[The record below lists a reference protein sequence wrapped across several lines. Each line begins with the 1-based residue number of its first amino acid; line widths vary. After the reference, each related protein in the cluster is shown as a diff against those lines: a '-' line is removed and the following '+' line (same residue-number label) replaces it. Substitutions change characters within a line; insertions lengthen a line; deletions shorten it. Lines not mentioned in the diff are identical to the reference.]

1 MSKNLL
7 LEIGTEEMPANI
19 MAGVVEQ
26 LKELSR
32 AKFEENRISF
42 HEIKVYATPRRLA
55 VLVKD
60 AADRQPDEE
69 VKKRGPSIKAA
80 FDADGNP
87 TRAAQG
93 FARGQHIDPSQLVK
107 EGDYTWAHVVNQGKA
122 VEDVLPDLFLSL
134 ITGLNFTRSMRWA
147 DEEAHFIRPVRWIVA
162 LADDKVIPVEFA
174 HVKSGRVSRGHR
186 FLCKE
191 PVTIEKPEDYKETM
205 RKAFV
210 IVDQD
215 ERRDMIKKGL
225 LETAEKLGGHVWH
238 NADLLEEINYLVE
251 YPTPLYGRIDDE
263 FLKLPVPAV
272 VTPMRDHQRY
282 YPVRKEDGSL
292 MPYFLTVRNGGTK
305 ALENVQ
311 HGNEKVLRARLDD
324 AKFFFE
330 NDRKKT
336 LEGHRDDLTRI
347 NYQEGLGDMRDKAD
361 RLQKL
366 TAFIGKDWQ
375 FTDEE
380 MKDADRAAFLSKSD
394 LATGMVTEFTE
405 LQGEMGKEYALLDG
419 EKPEVAQASFEQYM
433 PRFSG
438 DILPKESIGRALSL
452 ADKLDN
458 LSATFL
464 RGLIPTG
471 SQDPFA
477 LRRQTIGAVN
487 ILTDG
492 KIHWDIRRG
501 IAKALELLPGEQE
514 VKDKVLSQVE
524 DFFRQRIR
532 AILLDNGIAYD
543 IIDAVLAG
551 PVDDIYAIFL
561 KAQAMTESHLKE
573 EADLRQA
580 VTRLANITKG
590 KTGGKVDPALIEED
604 AEKNLEAALAKAM
617 AAVEPLYREYRYA
630 DALPYLKELTAPI
643 NDYLDNV
650 MVMVKDEAV
659 KNNRIS
665 QLLKTLS
672 FFDAWGDFSKLVQ

>member
-19 MAGVVEQ
+19 MSGVVDQ
-26 LKELSR
+26 LKALAASQ
-32 AKFEENRISF
+32 FEAHRIAAES
-42 HEIKVYATPRRLA
+42 ITIYATPRRLA

-69 VKKRGPSIKAA
+69 VKKRGPSVKAA

-93 FARGQHIDPSQLVK
+93 FARGQHIDPSELVK
-107 EGDYTWAHVVNQGKA
+107 EGEYTWAHVVHAGKK
-122 VEDVLPDLFLSL
+122 VEDVLPELFLSL

-162 LADDKVIPVEFA
+162 LCDKEIIPMEFA
-174 HVKSGRVSRGHR
+174 HVKSGNVSRGHR

-191 PVTIEKPEDYKETM
+191 PVVISDPLSYKETM
-205 RKAFV
+205 REAFV

-215 ERRDMIKKGL
+215 ERREMIRTGL
-225 LETAEKLGGHVWH
+225 LAVADKLGGHVWH

-282 YPVRKEDGSL
+282 YPVRNEDGSL

-347 NYQEGLGDMRDKAD
+347 NYQEGMGDMRDKAD

-366 TAFIGKDWQ
+366 TEAIGKDWD
-375 FTDEE
+375 FDAEKTA
-380 MKDADRAAFLSKSD
+380 DADRAAFLSKSD

-419 EKPEVAQASFEQYM
+419 EKPEVAQAIFEQYM
-433 PRFSG
+433 PRFAG
-438 DILPKESIGRALSL
+438 DILPQQEIGRALSL

-458 LSATFL
+458 LAATFL

-501 IAKALELLPGEQE
+501 IEAALALLPGEE
-514 VKDKVLSQVE
+514 ETKKTVLSQIE
-524 DFFRQRIR
+524 DFFRQRIK
-532 AILLDNGIAYD
+532 AIMLDEGIAYD

-551 PVDDIYAIFL
+551 PVDDIYALFL
-561 KAQAMTESHLKE
+561 KARSMAESQLKD

-590 KTGGKVDPALIEED
+590 KTGGKVDPSLFTEDIEKKLQD
-604 AEKNLEAALAKAM
+604 AFEAASKKVLPLF
-617 AAVEPLYREYRYA
+617 AAYQYGE
-630 DALPYLKELTAPI
+630 ALPVLKGLTAPI

-650 MVMVKDEAV
+650 MVMVDDEAV

-665 QLLKTLS
+665 QLLATLAL
-672 FFDAWGDFSKLVQ
+672 FNTWGDFSKLV

>member
-19 MAGVVEQ
+19 MSGVVDQ
-26 LKELSR
+26 LKALAASQ
-32 AKFEENRISF
+32 FEGNRIST
-42 HEIKVYATPRRLA
+42 ESITIYATPRRLA
-55 VLVKD
+55 VLVKG

-69 VKKRGPSIKAA
+69 IKKRGPSIQAA
-80 FDADGNP
+80 FDVEGNP

-93 FARGQHIDPSQLVK
+93 FARGQGIDASELVK
-107 EGDYTWAHVVNQGKA
+107 EGDYTWAHVVSQGKK
-122 VEDVLPDLFLSL
+122 VEDVLPALFTSL
-134 ITGLNFTRSMRWA
+134 ITGLNFARSMRWA
-147 DEEAHFIRPVRWIVA
+147 DEEAHFIRPVRWLVA
-162 LADDKVIPVEFA
+162 LCDDQVVPMEFA
-174 HVKSGRVSRGHR
+174 HVKSGKVSRGHR

-191 PVTIEKPEDYKETM
+191 DVVISDPLSYQDTM
-205 RKAFV
+205 RQAFV

-215 ERRDMIKKGL
+215 ERRELIKEGL
-225 LETAEKLGGHVWH
+225 LQVAKELGGHVWH

-282 YPVRKEDGSL
+282 YPVRNEDGSL

-330 NDRKKT
+330 NDRKKS
-336 LEGHRDDLTRI
+336 LEGHRENLTRI
-347 NYQEGLGDMRDKAD
+347 NYQEGMGDMRDKAD

-366 TAFIGKDWQ
+366 TAAIGADWG
-375 FTDEE
+375 FTAEE
-380 MKDADRAAFLSKSD
+380 AADADRAAFLSKSD

-419 EKPEVAQASFEQYM
+419 EKANVAQAIFEQYM

-438 DILPKESIGRALSL
+438 DILPQQSIGRALSL
-452 ADKLDN
+452 SDKLDN
-458 LSATFL
+458 LAATFL

-487 ILTDG
+487 ILVDG
-492 KIHWDIRRG
+492 KIHWDLRNG
-501 IAKALELLPGEQE
+501 IAAALALLPGEE
-514 VKDKVLSQVE
+514 EAKKTVLSQIE
-524 DFFRQRIR
+524 DFFRQRIK
-532 AILLDNGIAYD
+532 AIMLDEGIAYD

-551 PVDDIYAIFL
+551 PVDDVYALFL
-561 KAQAMTESHLKE
+561 KARSMAESHLKD

-580 VTRLANITKG
+580 VTRLFNITKG
-590 KTGGKVDPALIEED
+590 KSGGAVDPALFTED
-604 AEKNLEAALAKAM
+604 VEKKLLDAYEAAAAKALPLF
-617 AAVEPLYREYRYA
+617 AAYNYA
-630 DALPYLKELTAPI
+630 EALPALKELTRPI

-650 MVMVKDEAV
+650 MVMVDDEAV
-659 KNNRIS
+659 KANRIS
-665 QLLKTLS
+665 QLLQTLAL
-672 FFDAWGDFSKLVQ
+672 FQTWGDFSKLV

>member
-19 MAGVVEQ
+19 MSGVVDQ
-26 LKELSR
+26 LKALAASQ
-32 AKFEENRISF
+32 FEAHRIAAES
-42 HEIKVYATPRRLA
+42 ITIYATPRRLA

-69 VKKRGPSIKAA
+69 VKKRGPSVKAA

-93 FARGQHIDPSQLVK
+93 FARGQHIDPSELVK
-107 EGDYTWAHVVNQGKA
+107 EGEYTWAHVVHAGKK
-122 VEDVLPDLFLSL
+122 VEDVLPELFLSL

-162 LADDKVIPVEFA
+162 LCDKEIIPMEFA
-174 HVKSGRVSRGHR
+174 HVKSGNVSRGHR

-191 PVTIEKPEDYKETM
+191 PVVISDPLSYQETM
-205 RKAFV
+205 RHAFV

-215 ERRDMIKKGL
+215 ERREMIRTGL
-225 LETAEKLGGHVWH
+225 LAVADKLGGHVWH

-251 YPTPLYGRIDDE
+251 YPTPLYGRIDYE

-282 YPVRKEDGSL
+282 YPVRNEDGSL

-347 NYQEGLGDMRDKAD
+347 NYQEGMGDMRDKAD

-366 TAFIGKDWQ
+366 TEAIGKDWD
-375 FTDEE
+375 FDAEKTA
-380 MKDADRAAFLSKSD
+380 DADRAAFLSKSD

-419 EKPEVAQASFEQYM
+419 EKPEVAQAIFEQYM
-433 PRFSG
+433 PRFAG
-438 DILPKESIGRALSL
+438 DILPQQEIGRALSL

-458 LSATFL
+458 LAATFL

-501 IAKALELLPGEQE
+501 IEAALALLPGEE
-514 VKDKVLSQVE
+514 ETKKTVLSQIE
-524 DFFRQRIR
+524 DFFRQRIK
-532 AILLDNGIAYD
+532 AIMLDEGIAYD

-551 PVDDIYAIFL
+551 PVDDIYALFL
-561 KAQAMTESHLKE
+561 KARSMAESQLKD

-590 KTGGKVDPALIEED
+590 KTGGKVDPSLFTED
-604 AEKNLEAALAKAM
+604 VEKKLQDAFEAASKKVLPLF
-617 AAVEPLYREYRYA
+617 AAYQYGE
-630 DALPYLKELTAPI
+630 ALPVLKGLTAPI

-650 MVMVKDEAV
+650 MVMVDDEAV

-665 QLLKTLS
+665 QLLATLAL
-672 FFDAWGDFSKLVQ
+672 FNTWGDFSKLV

>member
-80 FDADGNP
+80 FDADGKP

-162 LADDKVIPVEFA
+162 LADDKVIPVKFA

-225 LETAEKLGGHVWH
+225 LETAEKLGGRVWH

-366 TAFIGKDWQ
+366 TAFIGKDWH

-419 EKPEVAQASFEQYM
+419 EKPKVAQAIFEQYM
-433 PRFSG
+433 PRFAG

-590 KTGGKVDPALIEED
+590 KTGGKVDPALFEED

-672 FFDAWGDFSKLVQ
+672 FFDAWGDFSKLV

>member
-19 MAGVVEQ
+19 MSGVVDQ
-26 LKELSR
+26 LKALAASQ
-32 AKFEENRISF
+32 FEAHRIAAES
-42 HEIKVYATPRRLA
+42 ITIYATPRRLA
-55 VLVKD
+55 VLVKN

-93 FARGQHIDPSQLVK
+93 FARGQHIDPSELVK
-107 EGDYTWAHVVNQGKA
+107 EGEYTWAHVVHAGKK
-122 VEDVLPDLFLSL
+122 VEEVLPELFLSL

-162 LADDKVIPVEFA
+162 LCDKEIIPMEFA
-174 HVKSGRVSRGHR
+174 HVKSGNVSRGHR

-191 PVTIEKPEDYKETM
+191 PVVISDPLSYQETM
-205 RKAFV
+205 RHAFV

-215 ERRDMIKKGL
+215 ERREMIRTGL
-225 LETAEKLGGHVWH
+225 LAVADKLGGHVWH

-251 YPTPLYGRIDDE
+251 YPTPLYGKIDDE

-282 YPVRKEDGSL
+282 YPVRNEDGSL

-347 NYQEGLGDMRDKAD
+347 NYQEGMGDMRDKAD

-366 TAFIGKDWQ
+366 TEAIGKDWD
-375 FTDEE
+375 FDAEKTA
-380 MKDADRAAFLSKSD
+380 DADRAAFLSKSD

-419 EKPEVAQASFEQYM
+419 EKTEVAQAIFEQYM
-433 PRFSG
+433 PRFAG
-438 DILPKESIGRALSL
+438 DILPQQEIGRALSL

-458 LSATFL
+458 LAATFL

-501 IAKALELLPGEQE
+501 IEVALALLPGEE
-514 VKDKVLSQVE
+514 ETKKTVLSQIE
-524 DFFRQRIR
+524 DFFRQRIK
-532 AILLDNGIAYD
+532 AIMLDEGIAYD

-551 PVDDIYAIFL
+551 PVDDIYALFL
-561 KAQAMTESHLKE
+561 KARSMAESQLKD

-590 KTGGKVDPALIEED
+590 KTGGKVDPSLFTED
-604 AEKNLEAALAKAM
+604 VEKKLQDAFEAASKKVLPLF
-617 AAVEPLYREYRYA
+617 AAYQYGE
-630 DALPYLKELTAPI
+630 ALPVLKELTAPI

-650 MVMVKDEAV
+650 MVMVDDEAV

-665 QLLKTLS
+665 QLLATLAL
-672 FFDAWGDFSKLVQ
+672 FNTWGDFSKLV

>member
-19 MAGVVEQ
+19 MSGVVDQ
-26 LKELSR
+26 LKALAASQ
-32 AKFEENRISF
+32 FEVHRIAAES
-42 HEIKVYATPRRLA
+42 ITIYATPRRLA

-69 VKKRGPSIKAA
+69 VKKRGPSVKAA

-93 FARGQHIDPSQLVK
+93 FARGQHIDPSELVK
-107 EGDYTWAHVVNQGKA
+107 EGEYTWAHVVHAGKK
-122 VEDVLPDLFLSL
+122 VEEVLPELFLSL

-162 LADDKVIPVEFA
+162 LCDKEIIPMEFA
-174 HVKSGRVSRGHR
+174 HVKSGNVSRGHR

-191 PVTIEKPEDYKETM
+191 PVVISDPLSYQETM
-205 RKAFV
+205 RHAFV

-215 ERRDMIKKGL
+215 ERREMIRTGL
-225 LETAEKLGGHVWH
+225 LAVADKLGGHVWH

-282 YPVRKEDGSL
+282 YPVRNEDGSL

-347 NYQEGLGDMRDKAD
+347 NYQEGMGDMRDKAD

-366 TAFIGKDWQ
+366 TEAIGKDWD
-375 FTDEE
+375 FDAEKTA
-380 MKDADRAAFLSKSD
+380 DADRAAFLSKSD

-419 EKPEVAQASFEQYM
+419 EKPEVAQAIFEQYM
-433 PRFSG
+433 PRFAG
-438 DILPKESIGRALSL
+438 DILPQQEIGRALSL

-458 LSATFL
+458 LAATFL

-501 IAKALELLPGEQE
+501 IEAALALLPGEE
-514 VKDKVLSQVE
+514 ETKKTVLSQIE
-524 DFFRQRIR
+524 DFFRQRIK
-532 AILLDNGIAYD
+532 AIMLDEGIAYD

-551 PVDDIYAIFL
+551 PVDDIYALFL
-561 KAQAMTESHLKE
+561 KARSMAESQLKD

-590 KTGGKVDPALIEED
+590 KTGGKVDPSLFTEDIEKKLQD
-604 AEKNLEAALAKAM
+604 AFEAASKKVLPLF
-617 AAVEPLYREYRYA
+617 AAYQYGE
-630 DALPYLKELTAPI
+630 ALPVLKGLTAPI

-650 MVMVKDEAV
+650 MVMVDDEAV

-665 QLLKTLS
+665 QLLATLAL
-672 FFDAWGDFSKLVQ
+672 FNTWGDFSKLV

>member
-19 MAGVVEQ
+19 MSGVVDQ
-26 LKELSR
+26 LKALAASQ
-32 AKFEENRISF
+32 FEAHRIAAENIT
-42 HEIKVYATPRRLA
+42 IYATPRRLA
-55 VLVKD
+55 VLVKG

-93 FARGQHIDPSQLVK
+93 FARGQHIDPSELVK
-107 EGDYTWAHVVNQGKA
+107 EGEYTWAHVVHAGKK
-122 VEDVLPDLFLSL
+122 VEDVLPELFLSL

-162 LADDKVIPVEFA
+162 LCDKEIIPMEFA
-174 HVKSGRVSRGHR
+174 HVKSGNVSRGHR

-191 PVTIEKPEDYKETM
+191 PVVISDPLSYKETM
-205 RKAFV
+205 REAFV

-215 ERRDMIKKGL
+215 ERREMIRTGL
-225 LETAEKLGGHVWH
+225 LAVADKLGGHVWH

-282 YPVRKEDGSL
+282 YPVRNEDGSL

-347 NYQEGLGDMRDKAD
+347 NYQEGMGDMRDKAD

-366 TAFIGKDWQ
+366 TEAIGKDWG
-375 FTDEE
+375 FTAEE
-380 MKDADRAAFLSKSD
+380 AADADRAAFLSKSD

-419 EKPEVAQASFEQYM
+419 EKPEVAQAIFEQYM
-433 PRFSG
+433 PRFAG
-438 DILPKESIGRALSL
+438 DILPDIIAVGENAFRLKLQPDRLPLRQRGQELRAELFQRL
-452 ADKLDN
+452 
-458 LSATFL
+458 
-464 RGLIPTG
+464 P
-471 SQDPFA
+471 PFGEHA
-477 LRRQTIGAVN
+477 FA
-487 ILTDG
+487 
-492 KIHWDIRRG
+492 
-501 IAKALELLPGEQE
+501 ALLPFVQPKAGIDHGNSGGFDRLGEYPLFPHE
-514 VKDKVLSQVE
+514 V
-524 DFFRQRIR
+524 RQRI
-532 AILLDNGIAYD
+532 D
-543 IIDAVLAG
+543 IIAPLCRVGL
-551 PVDDIYAIFL
+551 I
-561 KAQAMTESHLKE
+561 
-573 EADLRQA
+573 ADGSTHIL
-580 VTRLANITKG
+580 
-590 KTGGKVDPALIEED
+590 
-604 AEKNLEAALAKAM
+604 
-617 AAVEPLYREYRYA
+617 VEPA
-630 DALPYLKELTAPI
+630 DSLLGVVPVKGALVLEFQVLRRIVSPDACAPG
-643 NDYLDNV
+643 
-650 MVMVKDEAV
+650 AHAF
-659 KNNRIS
+659 
-665 QLLKTLS
+665 TPLS
-672 FFDAWGDFSKLVQ
+672 A

>member
-19 MAGVVEQ
+19 MSGVVDQ
-26 LKELSR
+26 LKALAASQ
-32 AKFEENRISF
+32 FEEHRIAT
-42 HEIKVYATPRRLA
+42 EKITVYATPRRLA
-55 VLVKD
+55 VLVEG
-60 AADRQPDEE
+60 AADSQPDEE
-69 VKKRGPSIKAA
+69 VKKRGPSIQAA

-107 EGDYTWAHVVNQGKA
+107 EGDYTWAHVVNKGKP
-122 VEDVLPDLFLSL
+122 VEEVLPSLFLSL

-162 LADDKVIPVEFA
+162 LADKEIIPVEFA
-174 HVKSGRVSRGHR
+174 HVKSGRISRGHR
-186 FLCKE
+186 FLCKNE
-191 PVTIEKPEDYKETM
+191 VVIEDPLSYKETM
-205 RKAFV
+205 RQASV

-215 ERRDMIKKGL
+215 ERREMIRTGL
-225 LETAEKLGGHVWH
+225 LKVADELGGHVWH

-263 FLKLPVPAV
+263 FLQLPVPAV

-282 YPVRKEDGSL
+282 YPVRNEDGSL

-330 NDRKKT
+330 NDRKKS

-347 NYQEGLGDMRDKAD
+347 NYQEGMGDMRDKAD

-366 TAFIGKDWQ
+366 TASLCADWQ
-375 FTDEE
+375 LSDEE
-380 MKDADRAAFLSKSD
+380 KADADRAAFLSKSD

-419 EKPEVAQASFEQYM
+419 EKANVAQAIFEQYM
-433 PRFSG
+433 PRFAG
-438 DILPKESIGRALSL
+438 DILPQQAIGRALSL

-458 LSATFL
+458 LAATFL

-492 KIHWDIRRG
+492 QIHWDIRKG
-501 IAKALELLPGEQE
+501 IAAALALLPGEAE
-514 VKDKVLSQVE
+514 AKETVLSQIE
-524 DFFRQRIR
+524 DFFRQRIK
-532 AILLDNGIAYD
+532 AIMLDEGIAYD

-551 PVDDIYAIFL
+551 PVDDIYALFL
-561 KAQAMTESHLKE
+561 KARSMAASHLKD

-580 VTRLANITKG
+580 VTRLSNITKG
-590 KTGGKVDPALIEED
+590 KSGGDVDAALFQEDVEKKLQAAYDEVAAEALPLFANYQYGEALPAL
-604 AEKNLEAALAKAM
+604 KK
-617 AAVEPLYREYRYA
+617 
-630 DALPYLKELTAPI
+630 LTQPI
-643 NDYLDNV
+643 NEYLDNV
-650 MVMVKDEAV
+650 MVMVDDEAV

-672 FFDAWGDFSKLVQ
+672 LFQAWGDFSKLV

>member
-1 MSKNLL
+1 
-7 LEIGTEEMPANI
+7 
-19 MAGVVEQ
+19 
-26 LKELSR
+26 
-32 AKFEENRISF
+32 
-42 HEIKVYATPRRLA
+42 
-55 VLVKD
+55 
-60 AADRQPDEE
+60 
-69 VKKRGPSIKAA
+69 
-80 FDADGNP
+80 
-87 TRAAQG
+87 
-93 FARGQHIDPSQLVK
+93 
-107 EGDYTWAHVVNQGKA
+107 
-122 VEDVLPDLFLSL
+122 
-134 ITGLNFTRSMRWA
+134 MRWA

-162 LADDKVIPVEFA
+162 LCDKKIIPMEFA
-174 HVKSGRVSRGHR
+174 HVKSGNVSRGHR

-191 PVTIEKPEDYKETM
+191 PVVISDPLSYQETM
-205 RKAFV
+205 RHAFV

-215 ERRDMIKKGL
+215 ERREMIRTGL
-225 LETAEKLGGHVWH
+225 LAVADKLGGHVWH

-251 YPTPLYGRIDDE
+251 YPTPLYGKIDDE

-282 YPVRKEDGSL
+282 YPVRNEDGSL

-347 NYQEGLGDMRDKAD
+347 NYQEGMGDMRDKAD

-366 TAFIGKDWQ
+366 TEAIGKDWD
-375 FTDEE
+375 FDAEKTA
-380 MKDADRAAFLSKSD
+380 DADRAAFLSKSD

-419 EKPEVAQASFEQYM
+419 EKPEVAQAIFEQYM
-433 PRFSG
+433 PRFAG
-438 DILPKESIGRALSL
+438 DILPQQEIGRALSL

-458 LSATFL
+458 LAATFL

-501 IAKALELLPGEQE
+501 IEAALALLPGEE
-514 VKDKVLSQVE
+514 ETKKTVLSQIE
-524 DFFRQRIR
+524 DFFRQRIK
-532 AILLDNGIAYD
+532 AIMLDEGIAYD

-551 PVDDIYAIFL
+551 PVDDIYALFL
-561 KAQAMTESHLKE
+561 KARSMAESQLKD

-590 KTGGKVDPALIEED
+590 KTGGKVDPSLFTED
-604 AEKNLEAALAKAM
+604 VEKKLQDAFEAASKKVLPLF
-617 AAVEPLYREYRYA
+617 AAYQYGE
-630 DALPYLKELTAPI
+630 ALPVLKELTAPI

-650 MVMVKDEAV
+650 MVMVDDEAV

-665 QLLKTLS
+665 QLLATLAL
-672 FFDAWGDFSKLVQ
+672 FNTWGDFSKLV

>member
-19 MAGVVEQ
+19 MSGVVDQ
-26 LKELSR
+26 LKALAASQ
-32 AKFEENRISF
+32 FEAHRIAAES
-42 HEIKVYATPRRLA
+42 ITIYATPRRLA

-69 VKKRGPSIKAA
+69 VKKRGPSVKAA

-93 FARGQHIDPSQLVK
+93 FARGQHIDPSELVK
-107 EGDYTWAHVVNQGKA
+107 EGEYTWAHVVHAGKK
-122 VEDVLPDLFLSL
+122 VEDVLPELFLSL

-162 LADDKVIPVEFA
+162 LCDKEIIPMEFA
-174 HVKSGRVSRGHR
+174 HVKSGNVSRGHR

-191 PVTIEKPEDYKETM
+191 PVVISDPLSYQETM
-205 RKAFV
+205 RHAFV

-215 ERRDMIKKGL
+215 ERREMIRTGL
-225 LETAEKLGGHVWH
+225 LAVADKLGGHVWH

-282 YPVRKEDGSL
+282 YPVRNEDGSL

-347 NYQEGLGDMRDKAD
+347 NYQEGMGDMRDKAD

-366 TAFIGKDWQ
+366 TEAIGKDWD
-375 FTDEE
+375 FDVEKTA
-380 MKDADRAAFLSKSD
+380 DADRAAFLSKSD

-419 EKPEVAQASFEQYM
+419 EKPEVAQAIFEQYM
-433 PRFSG
+433 PRFAG
-438 DILPKESIGRALSL
+438 DILPQQEIGRALSL

-458 LSATFL
+458 LAATFL

-501 IAKALELLPGEQE
+501 IEAALALLPGEE
-514 VKDKVLSQVE
+514 ETKKTVLSQIE
-524 DFFRQRIR
+524 DFFRQRIK
-532 AILLDNGIAYD
+532 AIMLDEGIAYD

-551 PVDDIYAIFL
+551 PVDDIYALFL
-561 KAQAMTESHLKE
+561 KARSMAESQLKD

-590 KTGGKVDPALIEED
+590 KTGGKVDPSLFTED
-604 AEKNLEAALAKAM
+604 VEKKLQDAFEAASKKVLPLF
-617 AAVEPLYREYRYA
+617 AAYQYGE
-630 DALPYLKELTAPI
+630 ALPVLKGLTAPI

-650 MVMVKDEAV
+650 MVMVDDEAV

-665 QLLKTLS
+665 QLLATLAL
-672 FFDAWGDFSKLVQ
+672 FNTWGDFSKLV

>member
-32 AKFEENRISF
+32 EKFEENRISF
-42 HEIKVYATPRRLA
+42 DEITIYATPRRLA
-55 VLVKD
+55 VLVKNG
-60 AADRQPDEE
+60 ADHQPDEE

-80 FDADGNP
+80 FDENGNP

-107 EGDYTWAHVVNQGKA
+107 EGEYTWANVVNKGRA
-122 VEDVLPDLFLSL
+122 VEEVLPDIFLSL
-134 ITGLNFTRSMRWA
+134 ITGLNFARSMRWA
-147 DEEAHFIRPVRWIVA
+147 DEEAHFIRPVRWLVA
-162 LADDKVIPVEFA
+162 LADEKVVPLEFA

-191 PVTIEKPEDYKETM
+191 PVIIEKPEEYKEVM

-225 LETAEKLGGHVWH
+225 LETAKKLGGHVWH

-282 YPVRKEDGSL
+282 YPVRNEDGSL
-292 MPYFLTVRNGGTK
+292 IPYFLTVRNGGTK

-347 NYQEGLGDMRDKAD
+347 NYQEGMGDMRDKAD

-366 TAFIGKDWQ
+366 TAFIGEDWH
-375 FTDEE
+375 FTEE
-380 MKDADRAAFLSKSD
+380 EKTNAERASFLSKSD

-419 EKPEVAQASFEQYM
+419 EKPEVAQAIFEQYM
-433 PRFSG
+433 PRFAG
-438 DILPKESIGRALSL
+438 DILPAESIGRALSL

-458 LSATFL
+458 LAATFL

-487 ILTDG
+487 ILIDG
-492 KIHWDIRRG
+492 KIHWDVRRG
-501 IAKALELLPGEQE
+501 ISKALELLPGEE
-514 VKDKVLSQVE
+514 GAKDMALSQVE

-532 AILLDNGIAYD
+532 AILLDRGIAYD
-543 IIDAVLAG
+543 IVDAVLAG
-551 PVDDIYAIFL
+551 PVDDVYAIFL
-561 KAQAMTESHLKE
+561 KAESMTEAHVKDE
-573 EADLRQA
+573 QDMRQA

-590 KTGGKVDPALIEED
+590 KSAVEIRPELLTEE
-604 AEKNLEAALAKAM
+604 AEKALYEALHEAM
-617 AAVEPLYREYRYA
+617 KTIAPACREYRYG
-630 DALPYLKELTAPI
+630 DALPAMRALAAPI
-643 NDYLDNV
+643 NSCLDQV
-650 MVMVKDEAV
+650 MIMVDDETV
-659 KNNRIS
+659 RNNRIS
-665 QLLKTLS
+665 LLIHTLEVYQN
-672 FFDAWGDFSKLVQ
+672 WGDFSKLV

>member
-19 MAGVVEQ
+19 MSGVAHQ
-26 LKELSR
+26 LKALAASR
-32 AKFEENRISF
+32 FEAHRIAAES
-42 HEIKVYATPRRLA
+42 ITIYATPRRLA

-60 AADRQPDEE
+60 AADRQPDVE

-93 FARGQHIDPSQLVK
+93 FARGQHIDPSELVK
-107 EGDYTWAHVVNQGKA
+107 DGEYTWAHVVHAGKK
-122 VEDVLPDLFLSL
+122 VEDVLPELFLSL

-162 LADDKVIPVEFA
+162 LCDKEIIPMEFA
-174 HVKSGRVSRGHR
+174 HVKSGNVSRGHR

-191 PVTIEKPEDYKETM
+191 PVTIEDPLSYQETM
-205 RKAFV
+205 RHAFV

-215 ERRDMIKKGL
+215 ERREMIRTGL
-225 LETAEKLGGHVWH
+225 LAVADKLGGHVWH

-251 YPTPLYGRIDDE
+251 YPTPLYGKIDDE

-282 YPVRKEDGSL
+282 YPVRNEDGSL

-347 NYQEGLGDMRDKAD
+347 NYQEGMGDMRDKAD

-366 TAFIGKDWQ
+366 TEAIGKDWD
-375 FTDEE
+375 FDAEKTA
-380 MKDADRAAFLSKSD
+380 DADRAAFLSKSD

-419 EKPEVAQASFEQYM
+419 EKPEVAQAIFEQYM
-433 PRFSG
+433 PRFAG
-438 DILPKESIGRALSL
+438 DILPQQEIGRALSL

-458 LSATFL
+458 LAATFL

-501 IAKALELLPGEQE
+501 IEAALALLPGEDE
-514 VKDKVLSQVE
+514 AKKTVLFQIE
-524 DFFRQRIR
+524 DFFRQRIK
-532 AILLDNGIAYD
+532 AIMLDEGIAYD

-551 PVDDIYAIFL
+551 PVDDIYALFL
-561 KAQAMTESHLKE
+561 KARSMAESQLKDD
-573 EADLRQA
+573 ADLRQA

-590 KTGGKVDPALIEED
+590 KTGGKVDPSLFTED
-604 AEKNLEAALAKAM
+604 VEKKLQDAFEAASKKVLPLF
-617 AAVEPLYREYRYA
+617 AAYQYGE
-630 DALPYLKELTAPI
+630 ALPVLKELTAPI

-650 MVMVKDEAV
+650 MVMVDDEAV

-665 QLLKTLS
+665 QLLATLAL
-672 FFDAWGDFSKLVQ
+672 FNTWGDLSKLV

>member
-19 MAGVVEQ
+19 MSGVVDQ
-26 LKELSR
+26 LKALAASQ
-32 AKFEENRISF
+32 FEAHRIAAES
-42 HEIKVYATPRRLA
+42 ITIYATPRRLA

-69 VKKRGPSIKAA
+69 VKKRGPSVKAA

-93 FARGQHIDPSQLVK
+93 FARGQHIDPSELVK
-107 EGDYTWAHVVNQGKA
+107 EGEYTWAHVVHAGKK
-122 VEDVLPDLFLSL
+122 VEDVLPELFLAL

-162 LADDKVIPVEFA
+162 LCNKEIIPMEFA
-174 HVKSGRVSRGHR
+174 HVKSGNVSRGHR

-191 PVTIEKPEDYKETM
+191 PVVISDPLSYQETM
-205 RKAFV
+205 RHAFV

-215 ERRDMIKKGL
+215 ERREMIRTGL
-225 LETAEKLGGHVWH
+225 LAVADKLGGHVWH

-282 YPVRKEDGSL
+282 YPVRNEDGSL

-347 NYQEGLGDMRDKAD
+347 NYQEGMGDMRDKAD

-366 TAFIGKDWQ
+366 TEAIGKDWD
-375 FTDEE
+375 FDAEKTA
-380 MKDADRAAFLSKSD
+380 DADRAAFLSKSD

-419 EKPEVAQASFEQYM
+419 EKPEVAQAIFEQYM
-433 PRFSG
+433 PRFAG
-438 DILPKESIGRALSL
+438 DILPQQEIGRALSL

-458 LSATFL
+458 LAATFL

-501 IAKALELLPGEQE
+501 IEAALALLPGEE
-514 VKDKVLSQVE
+514 ETKKTVLSQIE
-524 DFFRQRIR
+524 DFFRQRIK
-532 AILLDNGIAYD
+532 AIMLDEGIAYD

-551 PVDDIYAIFL
+551 PVDDIYALFL
-561 KAQAMTESHLKE
+561 KARSMAESQLKD

-590 KTGGKVDPALIEED
+590 KTGGKVDPSLFTED
-604 AEKNLEAALAKAM
+604 VEKKLQDAFEAASKKVLPLF
-617 AAVEPLYREYRYA
+617 AAYQYGE
-630 DALPYLKELTAPI
+630 ALPVLKGLTAPI

-650 MVMVKDEAV
+650 MVMVDDEAV

-665 QLLKTLS
+665 QLLATLAL
-672 FFDAWGDFSKLVQ
+672 FNTWGDFSKLV

>member
-19 MAGVVEQ
+19 MSGVVDQ
-26 LKELSR
+26 LKALAASQ
-32 AKFEENRISF
+32 FEAHRIAAES
-42 HEIKVYATPRRLA
+42 ITIYATPRRLA

-93 FARGQHIDPSQLVK
+93 FARGQHIDPSELVK
-107 EGDYTWAHVVNQGKA
+107 EGEYTWAHVVHAGKK
-122 VEDVLPDLFLSL
+122 VEDVLPELFLSL

-162 LADDKVIPVEFA
+162 LCDKEIIPMEFA
-174 HVKSGRVSRGHR
+174 HVKSGNVSRGHR

-191 PVTIEKPEDYKETM
+191 PVVISDPLSYKETM
-205 RKAFV
+205 REAFV

-215 ERRDMIKKGL
+215 ERREMIRTGL
-225 LETAEKLGGHVWH
+225 LAVADKLGGHVWH

-282 YPVRKEDGSL
+282 YPVRNEDGSL

-347 NYQEGLGDMRDKAD
+347 NYQEGMGDMRDKAD

-366 TAFIGKDWQ
+366 TEAIGKDWG
-375 FTDEE
+375 FTAEE
-380 MKDADRAAFLSKSD
+380 AADADRAAFLSKSD

-419 EKPEVAQASFEQYM
+419 EKPEVAKAIFEQYM
-433 PRFSG
+433 PRFAG
-438 DILPKESIGRALSL
+438 DILPEQEIGRALSL

-458 LSATFL
+458 LAATFL

-501 IAKALELLPGEQE
+501 IEAALALLPGEE
-514 VKDKVLSQVE
+514 ETKKTVLSQIE
-524 DFFRQRIR
+524 DFFRQRIK
-532 AILLDNGIAYD
+532 AIMLDEGIAYD

-551 PVDDIYAIFL
+551 PVDDIYALFL
-561 KAQAMTESHLKE
+561 KARSMAESQLKD
-573 EADLRQA
+573 EAELRQA

-590 KTGGKVDPALIEED
+590 KTGGKVDPSLFTED
-604 AEKNLEAALAKAM
+604 VEKKLQDAFEAVSAKAH
-617 AAVEPLYREYRYA
+617 PLFASYEYGK
-630 DALPYLKELTAPI
+630 ALPALKELTSPI

-650 MVMVKDEAV
+650 MVMVDDEAV

-665 QLLKTLS
+665 QLLATLAL
-672 FFDAWGDFSKLVQ
+672 FNTWGDFSKLV

>member
-1 MSKNLL
+1 
-7 LEIGTEEMPANI
+7 
-19 MAGVVEQ
+19 
-26 LKELSR
+26 
-32 AKFEENRISF
+32 
-42 HEIKVYATPRRLA
+42 
-55 VLVKD
+55 
-60 AADRQPDEE
+60 
-69 VKKRGPSIKAA
+69 
-80 FDADGNP
+80 
-87 TRAAQG
+87 
-93 FARGQHIDPSQLVK
+93 
-107 EGDYTWAHVVNQGKA
+107 TWAHVVHAGKK
-122 VEDVLPDLFLSL
+122 VEDVLPELFPSL

-162 LADDKVIPVEFA
+162 LCDKEIIPMEFA
-174 HVKSGRVSRGHR
+174 HVKSGNVSRGHR

-191 PVTIEKPEDYKETM
+191 PVVISDPLSYKETM
-205 RKAFV
+205 REAFV

-215 ERRDMIKKGL
+215 ERREMIRTGL
-225 LETAEKLGGHVWH
+225 LAVADKLGGHVWH

-282 YPVRKEDGSL
+282 YPVRNEDGSL

-347 NYQEGLGDMRDKAD
+347 NYQEGMGDMRDKAD
-361 RLQKL
+361 RLRKL
-366 TAFIGKDWQ
+366 TEAIGKDWD
-375 FTDEE
+375 FAAEE
-380 MKDADRAAFLSKSD
+380 AADADRAAFLSKSD

-419 EKPEVAQASFEQYM
+419 EKPEVAQAIFEQYM
-433 PRFSG
+433 PRFAG
-438 DILPKESIGRALSL
+438 DILPQQEIGRALSL

-458 LSATFL
+458 LAATFL

-501 IAKALELLPGEQE
+501 IEAALALLPGDEE
-514 VKDKVLSQVE
+514 TKKTVLSQIE
-524 DFFRQRIR
+524 DFFRQRIK
-532 AILLDNGIAYD
+532 AIMLDEGIAYD

-551 PVDDIYAIFL
+551 PVDDIYALFL
-561 KAQAMTESHLKE
+561 KARSMAESQLKD

-590 KTGGKVDPALIEED
+590 KTGGKVDPSLFTED
-604 AEKNLEAALAKAM
+604 VEKKLQDAFEAVSAK
-617 AAVEPLYREYRYA
+617 VLPLFASYEYGK
-630 DALPYLKELTAPI
+630 ALPALKELTAPI

-650 MVMVKDEAV
+650 MVMVDDEAV

-665 QLLKTLS
+665 QLLATLAL
-672 FFDAWGDFSKLVQ
+672 FNTWGDFSKLV

>member
-1 MSKNLL
+1 MSQDLL

-19 MAGVVEQ
+19 LPSLVAQMQELAETK
-26 LKELSR
+26 LKEARL
-32 AKFEENRISF
+32 AFE
-42 HEIKVYATPRRLA
+42 KVTVYATPRRLA
-55 VLVKD
+55 VLVAG
-60 AADRQPDEE
+60 AAEAQADEA
-69 VKKRGPSIKAA
+69 VKKRGPSIQAA
-80 FDADGNP
+80 FDKDGNP

-93 FARGQHIDPSQLVK
+93 FARGQHIDPSALVK
-107 EGDYTWAHVVNQGKA
+107 EGDYVWAEIVNKGKPA
-122 VEDVLPDLFLSL
+122 AEVLPQVFTDMVL
-134 ITGLNFTRSMRWA
+134 GLNFPKGMHWGS
-147 DEEAHFIRPVRWIVA
+147 EELKFIRPIRWIVA
-162 LADDKVIPVEFA
+162 LCGTDVVPMELA
-174 HVKSGRVSRGHR
+174 HVKSGRKSRGHR
-186 FLCKE
+186 FLFKGE
-191 PVTIEKPEDYKETM
+191 VDIASPGDYKETM

-215 ERRDMIKKGL
+215 ERRELIRNGL
-225 LETAEKLGGHVWH
+225 LKVAKELGGEVWH
-238 NADLLEEINYLVE
+238 NADLLEEINYIVE
-251 YPTPLYGRIDDE
+251 YPTPLYGRIDAD

-282 YPVRKEDGSL
+282 YPVRNGDGSL

-311 HGNEKVLRARLDD
+311 IGNERVLRARLDD
-324 AKFFFE
+324 AKFFFD

-336 LEGHRDDLTRI
+336 LQQHRDDLVRI
-347 NYQEGLGDMRDKAD
+347 NYQENMGNMQDKAV
-361 RLQKL
+361 RLQTLVKE
-366 TAFIGKDWQ
+366 IGADWG
-375 FTDEE
+375 FTPEE
-380 MKDADRAAFLSKSD
+380 AADADRAAYLSKSD

-419 EKPEVAQASFEQYM
+419 EKPNVAQAIFEQYM
-433 PRFSG
+433 PRFAG

-458 LSATFL
+458 LAATFL

-487 ILTDG
+487 ILVDG
-492 KIHWDIRRG
+492 KLHWDVRRG
-501 IAKALELLPGEQE
+501 IADALALLPGDESAKETAAAQI
-514 VKDKVLSQVE
+514 E

-532 AILLDNGIAYD
+532 AILLDQKVDYD

-561 KAQAMTESHLKE
+561 KARSMQESQVKA

-590 KTGGKVDPALIEED
+590 KEKGAVTPKLFGETVEGNLWNAYREA
-604 AEKNLEAALAKAM
+604 AEKVQAAYDAYDYGAALP
-617 AAVEPLYREYRYA
+617 V
-630 DALPYLKELTAPI
+630 LKTLTDPI
-643 NDYLDNV
+643 NAYLDKV
-650 MVMVKDEAV
+650 MVMVDDEAV
-659 KNNRIS
+659 KENRIS
-665 QLLKTLS
+665 TLKTVLDL
-672 FFDAWGDFSKLVQ
+672 FQAWGDFSKLV

>member
-19 MAGVVEQ
+19 MSGVVDQ
-26 LKELSR
+26 LKALAASQ
-32 AKFEENRISF
+32 FEAYRIAAENIT
-42 HEIKVYATPRRLA
+42 IYATPRRLA

-93 FARGQHIDPSQLVK
+93 FARSQHIDPSELVK
-107 EGDYTWAHVVNQGKA
+107 EGEYTWAHVVHAGKK
-122 VEDVLPDLFLSL
+122 VEKVLPELFLSL

-162 LADDKVIPVEFA
+162 LCDKEIIPMEFA
-174 HVKSGRVSRGHR
+174 HVKSGNVSRGHR

-191 PVTIEKPEDYKETM
+191 PVVISDPLSYQETM
-205 RKAFV
+205 RHAFV

-215 ERRDMIKKGL
+215 ERREMIRTGL
-225 LETAEKLGGHVWH
+225 LAVADKLGGHVWH

-282 YPVRKEDGSL
+282 YPVRNEDGSL

-347 NYQEGLGDMRDKAD
+347 NYQEGMGDMRDKAD

-366 TAFIGKDWQ
+366 TEAIGKDWN
-375 FTDEE
+375 FDAEKTA
-380 MKDADRAAFLSKSD
+380 DADRAAFLSKSD

-419 EKPEVAQASFEQYM
+419 EKPEVAQAIFEQYM
-433 PRFSG
+433 PRFAG
-438 DILPKESIGRALSL
+438 DILPQQEIGRALSL

-458 LSATFL
+458 LAATFL

-501 IAKALELLPGEQE
+501 IEAALALLPSEE
-514 VKDKVLSQVE
+514 ETKKTVLSQIE
-524 DFFRQRIR
+524 DFFRQRIK
-532 AILLDNGIAYD
+532 AIMLDEGIAYD

-551 PVDDIYAIFL
+551 PVDDIYALFL
-561 KAQAMTESHLKE
+561 KARSMAESQLKD

-590 KTGGKVDPALIEED
+590 KTGGKVDPSLFTED
-604 AEKNLEAALAKAM
+604 VEKKLQDAFEAASKKVLPLF
-617 AAVEPLYREYRYA
+617 AAYQYGE
-630 DALPYLKELTAPI
+630 ALPVLKGLTAPI

-650 MVMVKDEAV
+650 MVMVDDEAV

-665 QLLKTLS
+665 QLLATLAL
-672 FFDAWGDFSKLVQ
+672 FNTWGDFSKLV